1 MQGRVDFHQILYT
14 FLGQEKAKAFPMR
27 VIWNSMVTI
36 KVIFFLLF
44 FSFFFLHRKLL
55 EEHVIT
61 YIVFGPNI

>member
-36 KVIFFLLF
+36 KVIFFF
-44 FSFFFLHRKLL
+44 FFFLHRKLL